1 MKAEVKDNDT
11 VIEIDTEGME
21 KRLTEH
27 IDDKMKKYVEELKTS
42 EKKEAGGKGVVEA
55 FSPDAKKAIV
65 EEFQKGDR
73 LDVNKIKEQWTVCI
87 PKFAIRELAGHLR
100 DFVFV
105 TDAVKGKA
113 GEVVNIPVVNDI
125 EFAHVTPTTA
135 NAFTATTGL
144 INVLTTTLHESGA
157 YYDAFYGDIEKIDSN
172 MLDELNR
179 VFAHAAVRA
188 EDQDLIALINTALT
202 GVFVS
207 EGGGTVTGALTPAF
221 VGTIASALSVKFVA
235 DALGQLMKRG
245 KEVHPGDCI
254 LYVTP
259 RLWSALVR
267 DVMGSTPMSYSRPDL
282 VKTGILEDILGVKIV
297 VGAYKSS
304 WHSHQAGAS
313 SSAFAYLMRPKR
325 ALGLAPK
332 RDILIETDKLIA
344 ERQLRITGSHTYGV
358 VSIDMTEVVPIQS
371 LSDLSNNGA

>member
-1 MKAEVKDNDT
+1 MKAEAQIGETT
-11 VIEIDTEGME
+11 VEIDTVGME

-27 IDDKMKKYVEELKTS
+27 LDDKMKKYVEELKTV
-42 EKKEAGGKGVVEA
+42 EKKEAGGKGVVES
-55 FSPDAKKAIV
+55 FSPDAKKTII

-73 LDVNKIKEQWTVCI
+73 LDVQKIKEQWTICI

-105 TDAVKGKA
+105 TDAVKGKP

-188 EDQDLIALINTALT
+188 EDVDLIALINTALT
-202 GVFVS
+202 GVFTS
-207 EGGGTVTGALTPAF
+207 EGGGTVTGALAPAF

-259 RLWSALVR
+259 RLWSALIR

-282 VKTGILEDILGVKIV
+282 VKTGVLEDILGVKIV
-297 VGAYKSS
+297 VGAYRSS

-313 SSAFAYLMRPKR
+313 SSAMAYLMRPKR

-358 VSIDMTEVVPIQS
+358 VAIDMTEVVPIQS
-371 LSDLSNNGA
+371 LSDLGNNGA